1 MIFTSRDF
9 SNLRHLTTDING
21 EIDPQFIQKITS
33 STTKGK
39 TSRSRSF
46 QFSATSGSPSN
57 RRGRLQKAE
66 TISEDRLESARQAS
80 LDEKIAPVLETRMN
94 LLKDD
99 NTSQPSSD
107 DEKAP
112 PPPVPPAPTIQVQF
126 AWRLQLYII
135 PVSSNFSS
143 SVSYHRLIVM
153 HYLCSSIFSLSHLMC
168 RKI

>member
-1 MIFTSRDF
+1 MFISRDF
-9 SNLRHLTTDING
+9 SNLRHLATDING
-21 EIDPQFIQKITS
+21 EIDPQFLQKITS
-33 STTKGK
+33 ATTKGK

-80 LDEKIAPVLETRMN
+80 NLDEKIAPTLETRVN

-112 PPPVPPAPTIQVQF
+112 PPPPVPPAPTIQVQF
-126 AWRLQLYII
+126 AWRL
-135 PVSSNFSS
+135 S
-143 SVSYHRLIVM
+143 
-153 HYLCSSIFSLSHLMC
+153 
-168 RKI
+168 